1 MKPRHPKK
9 FASAVTKIRSVIGDE
24 RCAAAVGRS
33 TSLVRKWADPDHSSL
48 PNVEQAVLLDAA
60 YIEHEHKKPPL
71 LDLYTDVMAE
81 YLSADRNQKVRVDI
95 LLSTLS
101 VQGIVGDLSEAIR
114 EALSPQSEGGRQLTP
129 RERSDILTILDR
141 LDDVVDSIEDAVEEA

>member
-1 MKPRHPKK
+1 LVTSVAQRR
-9 FASAVTKIRSVIGDE
+9 SAVRH
-24 RCAAAVGRS
+24 RF
-33 TSLVRKWADPDHSSL
+33 
-48 PNVEQAVLLDAA
+48 
-60 YIEHEHKKPPL
+60 EHEHKKPPL

>member
-9 FASAVTKIRSVIGDE
+9 FASAVTKIRSALGDDL
-24 RCAAAVGRS
+24 CAAAVGRS
-33 TSLVRKWADPDHSSL
+33 ASLVRKWADPDHSSL
-48 PNVEQAVLLDAA
+48 PNVEQAVLLDTA

-81 YLSADRNQKVRVDI
+81 YVDADKNQKVRVDI

-114 EALSPQSEGGRQLTP
+114 EALSPKSEGGRQLTP
-129 RERSDILTILDR
+129 RERSEILAILER
-141 LDDVVDSIEDAVEEA
+141 LDDVVDSIEDAVEES

>member
-9 FASAVTKIRSVIGDE
+9 FASAVTKIRSALGDE
-24 RCAAAVGRS
+24 LCAAAVGRS
-33 TSLVRKWADPDHSSL
+33 ASLVRKWADPDHSSL

-60 YIEHEHKKPPL
+60 YIEHAHKKPPL

-81 YLSADRNQKVRVDI
+81 YVDADKNQKVRVDI

-114 EALSPQSEGGRQLTP
+114 EALSPNSDGGRQLTP
-129 RERSDILTILDR
+129 RERSEILAILDR
-141 LDDVVDSIEDAVEEA
+141 LDDVVDTIEDAVEET